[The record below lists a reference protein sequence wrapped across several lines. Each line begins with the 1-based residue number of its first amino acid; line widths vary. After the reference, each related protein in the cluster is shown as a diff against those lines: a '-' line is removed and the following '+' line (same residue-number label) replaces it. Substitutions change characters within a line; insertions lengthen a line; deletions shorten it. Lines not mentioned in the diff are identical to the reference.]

1 MIQFGIDFHPE
12 CPGKNKILLDQPTEF
27 PRHCFDLYTAPL
39 DGHPGNYNLALL
51 TNRANCTF
59 LDASKSIAA
68 VDFGAIFPPNA
79 TTDENMQDNATSG
92 LIRVPLF
99 DLATYISLNLPMQSF
114 GIVDMFDAEKAAFE
128 DVVDCAAENERL
140 AVRDVV
146 QESRF
151 GDDSQ
156 MLFGTIRKGRPH

>member
-1 MIQFGIDFHPE
+1 MIKFGIDFHPE
-12 CPGKNKILLDQPTEF
+12 CPGKTKILLDQPTEF

-51 TNRANCTF
+51 TDRANCTF

-79 TTDENMQDNATSG
+79 TTDENMQNNATSG

>member
-1 MIQFGIDFHPE
+1 MIKLVIDFHPDI
-12 CPGKNKILLDQPTEF
+12 PLDHLTEF
-27 PRHCFDLYTAPL
+27 PRHCFDLYTVPL

-79 TTDENMQDNATSG
+79 TTDDENTQNNATSG

-151 GDDSQ
+151 GQ
-156 MLFGTIRKGRPH
+156 GYYHL

>member
-1 MIQFGIDFHPE
+1 MIKFGIDFHPE

-27 PRHCFDLYTAPL
+27 PRHCFDLYTVPL

-51 TNRANCTF
+51 TNRTNCTF

-140 AVRDVV
+140 TVRDVV

-151 GDDSQ
+151 GDGRDR
-156 MLFGTIRKGRPH
+156 LGDTIWDHP

>member
-12 CPGKNKILLDQPTEF
+12 CPGKIKVLLDQPTEF
-27 PRHCFDLYTAPL
+27 PRHCFDLYTVPL

-79 TTDENMQDNATSG
+79 TTDDENMQNNATSA

-128 DVVDCAAENERL
+128 DAWATVPPRT
-140 AVRDVV
+140 RDWRHTARKTILGEP
-146 QESRF
+146 Q
-151 GDDSQ
+151 
-156 MLFGTIRKGRPH
+156 GTAMH

>member
-1 MIQFGIDFHPE
+1 M
-12 CPGKNKILLDQPTEF
+12 
-27 PRHCFDLYTAPL
+27 PL

-51 TNRANCTF
+51 TNRTNCTF

-79 TTDENMQDNATSG
+79 TDDENMQNNATSA

-151 GDDSQ
+151 GR
-156 MLFGTIRKGRPH
+156 LATIRRCYLGSSAKDVCTRKEKLAKKAVVRKGGCENFIPIANKERGQG